1 VLFLSICNYFD
12 LFQAVLSPQTAPSL
26 LLLVM
31 TFKINGLQ
39 HGKQSQ
45 YFYPAITLLL
55 PCNLINFSPQKQC
68 YCKARKM

>member
-45 YFYPAITLLL
+45 CF
-55 PCNLINFSPQKQC
+55 
-68 YCKARKM
+68 